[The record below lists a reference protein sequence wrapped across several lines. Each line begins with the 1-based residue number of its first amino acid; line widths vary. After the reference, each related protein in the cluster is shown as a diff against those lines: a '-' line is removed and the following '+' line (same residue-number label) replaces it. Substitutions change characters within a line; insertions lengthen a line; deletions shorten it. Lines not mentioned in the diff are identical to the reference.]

1 MAMDDAPL
9 VAVAIEEEQAILAAK
24 GYAGLIEQAIIQT
37 NILAL
42 GLGGNF
48 DHLEGLERDV
58 VGTGKGHDIGNEHSG
73 TAGEATNW
81 QGALDDASD
90 ATGEAETLAQGVLGA
105 TGIVAP
111 MAFLDLRG
119 LVEREIDNALEGA

>member
-1 MAMDDAPL
+1 MDDAPL

-24 GYAGLIEQAIIQT
+24 SYAGLIEQAIVKT

-42 GLGGNF
+42 GLGGYL

-58 VGTGKGHDIGNEHSG
+58 VGTGKGHDIGNKHSG
-73 TAGEATNW
+73 TAGEAAHG
-81 QGALDDASD
+81 QGALDDASN

-111 MAFLDLRG
+111 MTLLDL
-119 LVEREIDNALEGA
+119 